1 MAMLNDAS
9 GLIRYTLSAV
19 TRISGP
25 VLIPWIPFWN
35 PGNQYRFTFLR
46 AENGPGKGL
55 AWEKDGFLLLYKRLE
70 VNACSTCIEIDHCY
84 RR

>member
-1 MAMLNDAS
+1 MLNDAS

-46 AENGPGKGL
+46 AENGPGQGSGLGKGRIS
-55 AWEKDGFLLLYKRLE
+55 AFVQKTGSKRLQ
-70 VNACSTCIEIDHCY
+70 HMH
-84 RR
+84 

>member
-1 MAMLNDAS
+1 MLNDAS

-46 AENGPGKGL
+46 AENGLGKGRIS
-55 AWEKDGFLLLYKRLE
+55 AFVQKTGSKRLQ
-70 VNACSTCIEIDHCY
+70 HMH
-84 RR
+84 

>member
-35 PGNQYRFTFLR
+35 PGLACAHTSRFTFLR
-46 AENGPGKGL
+46 AENGPDQGSGLGKGRIS
-55 AWEKDGFLLLYKRLE
+55 AFVQKTGSKRLQ
-70 VNACSTCIEIDHCY
+70 HMH
-84 RR
+84 